1 MSGEIS
7 RLACLAL
14 YKNLQFTAKSISNYS
29 YRQFFVRRIRDHFR
43 ANIHESDLNKRQA
56 LFRKGE
62 AALEVLKRQKVLCD
76 LYPSGK
82 LVIEEHNKNF
92 KLMISECGHMLCQ
105 VCVDV
110 LFVRHSAVC
119 PQCGQLLKR
128 SSFWEMIYDDPLVE
142 KEIFHRKRLQRIYN
156 LKEDDFP
163 DLRSYNDYLEQFEE
177 IVFNMVFDRNL
188 EQTKQMVAD
197 FAKANEDLIAKNRNR
212 LSKDQE
218 WVQRAIDDQEKMRS
232 RLLEYKQQEQQEA
245 GMNSAAKRADAREI
259 LNELM
264 NSDTPAEM
272 IIMNKKHQQM
282 VEDAQLAKANQAG
295 VVESKPFMF
304 QSQEKSGAY
313 SALNIDGVRYDYI
326 AETLVPNIDVDF
338 ANNDQLQKRKFY
350 LNARMPSPD
359 KLAGGFSVMLPLGRA
374 VQEAFCDV
382 LFNCDA

>member
-1 MSGEIS
+1 MASS
-7 RLACLAL
+7 KDLRMCPKCKA
-14 YKNLQFTAKSISNYS
+14 TDYS
-29 YRQFFVRRIRDHFR
+29 
-43 ANIHESDLNKRQA
+43 
-56 LFRKGE
+56 
-62 AALEVLKRQKVLCD
+62 
-76 LYPSGK
+76 
-82 LVIEEHNKNF
+82 NKNF

-119 PQCGQLLKR
+119 PQCGQLLRR
-128 SSFWEMIYDDPLVE
+128 SSYWEMIYDDPVVE

-156 LKEDDFP
+156 LKEEDFP
-163 DLRSYNDYLEQFEE
+163 DLRSYNDYLEQFED
-177 IVFNMVFDRNL
+177 IVFNMVFDRNV

-218 WVQRAIDDQEKMRS
+218 WIQRAIDDQEQMRT

-264 NSDTPAEM
+264 NSDTPADM
-272 IIMNKKHQQM
+272 IIMNKKHQLM
-282 VEDAQLAKANQAG
+282 VEDAHLAKANQAG

-304 QSQEKSGAY
+304 QSQEKPGAY
-313 SALNIDGVRYDYI
+313 SALNIDGVRYEYVAQI
-326 AETLVPNIDVDF
+326 LVPNIDVDF
-338 ANNDQLQKRKFY
+338 ANNDQLQNRKFY